1 MLAKAQAM
9 LEALQQDYGKL
20 VEDCALTDVVL
31 LVCWCGGQW
40 MGSVS
45 PRTGVCLRG
54 GVSILGGPCH

>member
-9 LEALQQDYGKL
+9 LEALQQDYDKL

-31 LVCWCGGQW
+31 LVCWCGRQW

-45 PRTGVCLRG
+45 PHTGVCLR
-54 GVSILGGPCH
+54 